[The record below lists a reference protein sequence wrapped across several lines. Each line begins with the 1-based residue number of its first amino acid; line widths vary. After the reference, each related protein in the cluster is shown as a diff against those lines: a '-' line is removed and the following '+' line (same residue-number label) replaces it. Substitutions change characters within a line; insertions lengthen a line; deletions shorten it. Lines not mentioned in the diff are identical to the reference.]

1 LELLTKIVV
10 FCHPEQKRQP
20 VNQFFWSPSAQI
32 IKIVNKNKHVALDMI
47 RFTPGGISRAEMA
60 QRMDLSRAAMTAIV
74 NDLLESNAVRETE
87 ARNRQSGRPPIIL
100 EINAK
105 RGYVIGIDMG
115 ATHLGIVLADFSAHV
130 LDEVEIPSII
140 ADGPE
145 ICVRRA
151 DEQVRTLLGKN
162 NLTLNDI
169 LAIGIGVPGPIASE
183 SGTVFAPP
191 IMPGWDGFPIQTALE
206 EKWRLPVA
214 LNNDAELGALG
225 EWAYGVGRGENY
237 LAYIKVGT
245 GVGSGLL
252 LNGQIYRGATGSAG
266 EIGHLTI
273 EENGPICA
281 CGNTGCL
288 ESVAGGRAIAQQAQA
303 AVRAGR
309 RTLLSGMGS
318 VETLSA
324 RDVASAARRGDL
336 VAQQI
341 ITRAGNYLGIAIA
354 GLVNLVNPRL
364 VVVGGGVAQIGD
376 LLLQPIRDTVGR
388 RSLQASARTV
398 KINTAIL
405 HRRSSS
411 MGAIV
416 QALTIALH
424 QVAERKEVR

>member
-1 LELLTKIVV
+1 MT
-10 FCHPEQKRQP
+10 
-20 VNQFFWSPSAQI
+20 QFTWAPSPQI
-32 IKIVNKNKHVALDMI
+32 IKNLNKHAVLDLI
-47 RFTPGGISRAEMA
+47 RFTPGGISRAELA

-74 NDLLESNAVRETE
+74 NDLLDSDVIRETE
-87 ARNRQSGRPPIIL
+87 SRGGQSGRPPIIL
-100 EINAK
+100 EVNST
-105 RGYVIGIDMG
+105 RGRVIGIDMG
-115 ATHLGIVLADFSAHV
+115 ASHLCIILTDFGAQV
-130 LDEVEIPSII
+130 IDEIEVPFRV

-145 ICVRRA
+145 TCIA
-151 DEQVRTLLGKN
+151 QANTLMEDLLRKN
-162 NLTLNDI
+162 QLTIKNISAL
-169 LAIGIGVPGPIASE
+169 GIGVPGPIASDT
-183 SGTVFAPP
+183 GTVFAPP
-191 IMPGWDGFPIQTALE
+191 IMPGWDGYPIQASLE
-206 EKWRLPVA
+206 EKWSFPVS

-273 EENGPICA
+273 EENGPLCD
-281 CGNTGCL
+281 CGNSGCL
-288 ESVAGGRAIAQQAQA
+288 EALAGGRAIARQ
-303 AVRAGR
+303 GR
-309 RTLLSGMGS
+309 EAIQKGQRTLLSSMGPS
-318 VETLSA
+318 ESLTA

-336 VAQQI
+336 VSQKI
-341 ITRAGNYLGIAIA
+341 IANAGRYLGIAIA
-354 GLVNLVNPRL
+354 GLVNLFNPRT

-376 LLLQPIRDTVGR
+376 LLLQPIRDTVTQ

-405 HRRSSS
+405 RRRSSG

-416 QALTIALH
+416 QALSIALH